1 MRNSFYSLLFVI
13 ICVGCDSTRLF
24 EENKDLANN
33 QWIQRDTI
41 SFSFTIRDLGK
52 KYNVYSNIRNTSNY
66 PYARFFFNYTIKDS
80 TGAILNNDLKSVYL
94 FDAKT
99 GKPFGNTGIGDVFDH
114 RIGLLENYVFK
125 YNGRYTISLDQQ
137 MRLDTLAG
145 ISAVGFRL
153 EEAVES
159 KR

>member
-1 MRNSFYSLLFVI
+1 MRNIFYSLLFVI

-33 QWIQRDTI
+33 QWIQSDTI

-52 KYNVYSNIRNTSNY
+52 KYNVYSNIRNTSDY

-80 TGAILNNDLKSVYL
+80 TGAILDNNLKSIYL

-114 RIGLLENYVFK
+114 RVSLLENYLFK

-145 ISAVGFRL
+145 ISSVGFRL
-153 EEAVES
+153 EEVVEP

>member
-33 QWIQRDTI
+33 QWIQSDTI

-52 KYNVYSNIRNTSNY
+52 KYNVYSNIRNTSDY

-80 TGAILNNDLKSVYL
+80 TGAILDNNLKSIYL

-114 RIGLLENYVFK
+114 RVSLLENYLFK

-145 ISAVGFRL
+145 ISSVGFRL
-153 EEAVES
+153 EEVVEP

>member
-1 MRNSFYSLLFVI
+1 MRNTFFCVLI
-13 ICVGCDSTRLF
+13 IFFCVSCDRTRLF

-33 QWIQRDTI
+33 EWIQKDTLNFY
-41 SFSFTIRDLGK
+41 FSIRDIGK
-52 KYNVYSNIRNTSNY
+52 KYNVYSNIRNTSDY

-80 TGAILNNDLKSVYL
+80 TGAVLNQELKSVYL

-99 GKPFGNTGIGDVFDH
+99 GKPFGTTGIGDVFDH
-114 RIGLLENYVFK
+114 RVGLLENYAFK

-145 ISAVGFRL
+145 ISSIGFRL
-153 EEAVES
+153 EEAVEP
-159 KR
+159 KN

>member
-1 MRNSFYSLLFVI
+1 MRNSFYSILILL
-13 ICVGCDSTRLF
+13 ICVSCDSTRLF

-33 QWIQRDTI
+33 QWIQKDTI
-41 SFSFTIRDLGK
+41 TFSFNIRDLGK
-52 KYNVYSNIRNTSNY
+52 KYNVYSNIRNTSDY

-80 TGAILNNDLKSVYL
+80 TGAVLNNDLKSVYL

-99 GKPFGNTGIGDVFDH
+99 GKPFGTTGIGDVFDH
-114 RIGLLENYVFK
+114 RVSLLENYIFK

-145 ISAVGFRL
+145 ISSVGFRL
-153 EEAVES
+153 EEVVET
-159 KR
+159 RR